1 MASISMSSRETARGE
16 APVLDAQDRRF
27 AARRTALMMAL
38 LVLLVVVA
46 LAANYGPLSHYM
58 QARERLQET
67 TARVEALQQ
76 QAAGL
81 QAQLGKLSESGYLED
96 LAREQLTYALPG
108 EDLYIVKQPE
118 DAAGGEVSAT
128 ESESQPAE
136 TTATTAGGASAAQT
150 SVGADAPSGADVAGA
165 LETSGEQARLPQP
178 GFFERVLM
186 AIAALF

>member
-1 MASISMSSRETARGE
+1 
-16 APVLDAQDRRF
+16 
-27 AARRTALMMAL
+27 
-38 LVLLVVVA
+38 
-46 LAANYGPLSHYM
+46 
-58 QARERLQET
+58 
-67 TARVEALQQ
+67 
-76 QAAGL
+76 L

-118 DAAGGEVSAT
+118 DADGGEVSAT

>member
-1 MASISMSSRETARGE
+1 
-16 APVLDAQDRRF
+16 
-27 AARRTALMMAL
+27 MMAL